1 MTLPDLMPLLNHL
14 WQCTLFA
21 GLAWLM
27 CATVLRAHSARL
39 RFGVWMVASLKFLF
53 PFAVLTSAGRDLA
66 TPSLLT
72 PSQSHQLFDIIST
85 SGPLLAP
92 VAVNGP
98 RAPQAPSTAHEFL
111 LVALLIAWA
120 LGAAIVSS
128 RWFIH
133 WRAIRSLA
141 RDAQRAGDFRGVPIL
156 KSRRMRDLRIE
167 PGVVGF
173 WRQSILMPEGIET
186 QLSAT
191 QLLAILEHEWQHA
204 RRLDNLNAGVHLIVQ
219 VLFWFHPVV
228 WLIGQR
234 LTQEREIACDEAVLA
249 SAPPDDY
256 AEGILSV
263 CKFYWGPSHSPA
275 SGITSA
281 DLRARVE
288 LIMRNERPRELDG
301 LRRWM
306 LAATACAVVAGPTF
320 VGWLTAQAVSDQ
332 QGNSFVG
339 LATSAEKKF
348 EVATIKENTSG
359 SQGFQLGPPGRGQI
373 AITNL
378 NLAGIIAQ
386 SFRTNR
392 QMMRGEPDWARS
404 TNYDIV
410 GKGPDPKATNPEVW
424 EMMRSLLIER
434 FHLKYHIEQRDTP
447 VFALT
452 VAKGGPK
459 LTLGENGRCKEEIK
473 AGRNCGDLPGAPF
486 GTMMYNMPIGALIT
500 GIGRRA
506 GRPIVDRTNLTGR
519 YDANITWLPEG
530 AKLEELN
537 LQDVPLEFK
546 PQDMGLFEALE
557 KQAGLKLEPVNEPMP
572 VLVVDSISKPDP
584 N

>member
-1 MTLPDLMPLLNHL
+1 MTPQDFIPLLNHL
-14 WQCTLFA
+14 WQSTLVTGCA
-21 GLAWLM
+21 CLA
-27 CATVLRAHSARL
+27 CATVLRTHSARV
-39 RFGVWMVASLKFLF
+39 RFGVWLATSLKFLV
-53 PFAVLTSAGRDLA
+53 PFALLANAGRDLA

-72 PSQSHQLFDIIST
+72 PSQSHQLFDIIRT
-85 SGPLLAP
+85 SSPLLAP
-92 VAVNGP
+92 VALSGP
-98 RAPQAPSTAHEFL
+98 RAPQAPSTDYAFL
-111 LVALLIAWA
+111 LGALLIAWA
-120 LGAAIVSS
+120 LGAAIVLS

-141 RDAQRAGDFRGVPIL
+141 RDAHPAGDFRGIVIL
-156 KSRRMRDLRIE
+156 SSRRMRDLRIE

-191 QLLAILEHEWQHA
+191 QLQTILEHEWQHV
-204 RRLDNLNAGVHLIVQ
+204 RRWDNLISAFHLIVQ
-219 VLFWFHPVV
+219 ALFWFHPVV

-288 LIMRNERPRELDG
+288 LIMRNERPRELIG
-301 LRRWM
+301 FRRWM
-306 LAATACAVVAGPTF
+306 LAATACAVIAAPTF

-348 EVATIKENTSG
+348 EVATIKENNSG
-359 SQGFQLGPPGRGQI
+359 STQFQLGPPGRGQI

-378 NLAGIIAQ
+378 NLAAIIAQ

-392 QMMRGEPDWARS
+392 TMMQGEPDWARS

-447 VFALT
+447 VFNLT

-459 LTLGENGRCKEEIK
+459 LTLGENGLCKDEIK
-473 AGRNCGDLPGAPF
+473 VGRNCGDLPGAPF
-486 GTMMYNMPIGALIT
+486 GMMMYNMPIGALIT

-506 GRPIVDRTNLTGR
+506 GRPIVDRTNLPGR

-537 LQDVPLEFK
+537 LQDVPAEFR

-557 KQAGLKLEPVNEPMP
+557 KQAGLKLEPANAPMP
-572 VLVVDSISKPDP
+572 MLVVDSISKPDP